1 MSFEEQTSRI
11 ETLIWLINCN
21 KTDTAQVLAKRPGV
35 SRRTVFNDL
44 EFPSDSHTADS
55 YFLEK

>member
-1 MSFEEQTSRI
+1 MSFEEQTLRI
-11 ETLIWLINCN
+11 ETLIWLIDCN
-21 KTDTAQVLAKRPGV
+21 NTGTAQVLVKRPGV

-44 EFPSDSHTADS
+44 EFPFDSHTADS